1 MLPLCSSPDPGS
13 PEIEHLLGETHR
25 NVIEVRL
32 APRYVAVFIVSHSF
46 SRLLKVCYVSKP
58 LGVVRLHIYLYM
70 FTNTFHAPS
79 YCRCFK
85 LIVSRRMGYV
95 FRVVLDNIL

>member
-85 LIVSRRMGYV
+85 LIVSRRMSYV